1 MASRRD
7 LRLLVGAVGV
17 SALGDALTFVVL
29 LLWLQEAS
37 GSGLVVA
44 GLLLALWGPVVVLA
58 PAVGL
63 LVDRVET
70 RALILVASAAQA
82 VVAVAL
88 ATTPGVGGVI
98 ALTCLLGIGIAVAQ
112 PAEFAFI
119 PVVAG
124 ADRVQEANGHV
135 ETARYLGWLLGPMLG
150 GVLAAA
156 GGTGAAL
163 LINAATFVA
172 VALAAWALSSR
183 RPPAPAGGGPEP
195 DRARD
200 GIVVLFREP
209 ALAVVVVVGSLA
221 LLFLSAST
229 PSEVFFATEVLDAGE
244 LGYAAMITAWT
255 VGMGVGATLIAR
267 RVPAAALAAGA
278 LVAVVVQG
286 AGMAGATA
294 YLTLAVAV
302 GGFLVGGLGHGA
314 KNVLMRTLVHERVP
328 PRLHGRAFAAFN
340 GMRNAA
346 ELVALAIGGA
356 LVALL
361 GARWTLL
368 IAGAVPVVAGV
379 AGLAA
384 LRARGEAVPA
394 EARPA

>member
-1 MASRRD
+1 MASPRD
-7 LRLLVGAVGV
+7 LRLLVGAVGI

-29 LLWLQEAS
+29 LLWVQEAS
-37 GSGLVVA
+37 DSGLVVA
-44 GLLLALWGPVVVLA
+44 ALLLALWGPVVVLA

-70 RALILVASAAQA
+70 RRLILLASVAQA
-82 VVAVAL
+82 VVAVLL

-98 ALTCLLGIGIAVAQ
+98 ALTCLLGVGIAAAQ
-112 PAEFAFI
+112 PAEFALI
-119 PVVAG
+119 PVVSG
-124 ADRVQEANGHV
+124 AERVQQANGQV
-135 ETARYLGWLLGPMLG
+135 ETARYVGWLLGPMLG

-156 GGTGAAL
+156 GGTGLAL
-163 LINAATFVA
+163 LINAGTFVA
-172 VALAAWALSSR
+172 VALAAWALAAR
-183 RPPAPAGGGPEP
+183 RPPAAAADGAGPG
-195 DRARD
+195 RARD
-200 GIVVLFREP
+200 GLVFLFRDRK
-209 ALAVVVVVGSLA
+209 LAVVVVVGSLA

-255 VGMGVGATLIAR
+255 VGMGLGATLIAR
-267 RVPAAALAAGA
+267 RVPAPLLAAGA

-286 AGMAGATA
+286 AGMAGATVH
-294 YLTLAVAV
+294 LTLAVAV
-302 GGFLVGGLGHGA
+302 GGFLVGGIGHGA

-328 PRLHGRAFAAFN
+328 ARLHGRAFAAFN
-340 GMRNAA
+340 GLRNAA

-368 IAGAVPVVAGV
+368 IAGAVPVL
-379 AGLAA
+379 AGLAGLGA
-384 LRARGEAVPA
+384 LRARREPVRA